1 MYIRSAIPIMIEQH
15 PGSYLKRPHTI
26 QHQDIT
32 KIALHQSIAR
42 EIAHLYLQIGFVK
55 MKNYQFDLLMITK
68 HFSQVSI
75 YIHLA

>member
-1 MYIRSAIPIMIEQH
+1 MYISSAIPIMIEQH
-15 PGSYLKRPHTI
+15 PGSYLKSPHTI
-26 QHQDIT
+26 QQQDIT

-42 EIAHLYLQIGFVK
+42 EIAYLHLQIGFVK

-75 YIHLA
+75 DIHLA